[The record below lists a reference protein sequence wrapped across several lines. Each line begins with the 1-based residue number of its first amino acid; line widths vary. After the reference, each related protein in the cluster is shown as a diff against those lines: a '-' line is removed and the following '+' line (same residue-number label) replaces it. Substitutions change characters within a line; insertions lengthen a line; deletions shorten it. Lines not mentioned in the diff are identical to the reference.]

1 MNDHGE
7 QRTKKRK
14 KKNLKL
20 KKEKE
25 SKDKLCAI
33 AIMLKWLNL
42 QITKKKPAKGDG
54 LLISFSMYII
64 TFFFPHNWLKSHL
77 IRLNL

>member
-7 QRTKKRK
+7 QRTKKR

-42 QITKKKPAKGDG
+42 QITKKNPTKGNG

-64 TFFFPHNWLKSHL
+64 TLFFPPQLT
-77 IRLNL
+77 

>member
-14 KKNLKL
+14 KKLKL

-42 QITKKKPAKGDG
+42 QITKKKTSKGG
-54 LLISFSMYII
+54 WVTHQFLHVYYH
-64 TFFFPHNWLKSHL
+64 FFFPPQLT
-77 IRLNL
+77 

>member
-1 MNDHGE
+1 MTVE
-7 QRTKKRK
+7 SKEPKRE

-42 QITKKKPAKGDG
+42 QITKKNPTKGNG

-64 TFFFPHNWLKSHL
+64 TLFFPPQLT
-77 IRLNL
+77 

>member
-1 MNDHGE
+1 MTME
-7 QRTKKRK
+7 SKEPKRE

-42 QITKKKPAKGDG
+42 QITKKKNNKGEWVTHQF
-54 LLISFSMYII
+54 LHVYYYSFFSP
-64 TFFFPHNWLKSHL
+64 TTDLKVV
-77 IRLNL
+77 

>member
-14 KKNLKL
+14 KKLKL

-42 QITKKKPAKGDG
+42 QITKKKNQQRGMGYSSVSPCI
-54 LLISFSMYII
+54 LLL
-64 TFFFPHNWLKSHL
+64 FFFPHNWLKSRL

>member
-1 MNDHGE
+1 MTME
-7 QRTKKRK
+7 SKEPKRE

-20 KKEKE
+20 KKE

-42 QITKKKPAKGDG
+42 QITKKNPTKGNG

-64 TFFFPHNWLKSHL
+64 TLFFPPQLT
-77 IRLNL
+77 

>member
-42 QITKKKPAKGDG
+42 QITKKKNQQRGMGYSSVSPCI
-54 LLISFSMYII
+54 LSLFFSP
-64 TFFFPHNWLKSHL
+64 TTDLKV
-77 IRLNL
+77 I